1 MAEIPAQQ
9 NKAKLVTA
17 HARNLHI
24 APRKM
29 RLVTNLVKGMQ
40 VSTAITQ
47 LAFVNKK
54 AAPMV
59 EKLLKSAVANAEHN
73 FSMSGDNL
81 YIKTITCDMGPTMK
95 RYFPR
100 ARGSAFVIQRK
111 TSHVHVVLEERP
123 GKPAK
128 KKAELKKEK
137 TDTSDKKPKN
147 NLPEISQPVAP
158 ELEVKEQKPIK
169 TSEQEKI
176 ADAAEGRR
184 PQVK

>member
-1 MAEIPAQQ
+1 MADSTVKP
-9 NKAKLVTA
+9 NTVKLVTA

-40 VSTAITQ
+40 VSNAITQ

-73 FSMSGDNL
+73 FSLKGDDL
-81 YIKTITCDMGPTMK
+81 VIKTITCDMGPTMK

-128 KKAELKKEK
+128 KKAELKVEK
-137 TDTSDKKPKN
+137 TDAPAKKTKKEK
-147 NLPEISQPVAP
+147 LPEVSQPVAP
-158 ELEVKEQKPIK
+158 EVEAKEQDQIK
-169 TSEQEKI
+169 TSEQQKSQDI
-176 ADAAEGRR
+176 AEHRR
-184 PQVK
+184 PQS